1 MNGRVPAPRRPEA
14 EITGVLAVVA
24 HPDDESFAL
33 GAVLDRLGGLG
44 ARTAVLCFT
53 AGEASTLHA
62 VPGRLPAIRE
72 RELRDAATVLGL
84 DRVELLHYP
93 DGGLSEVPL
102 DELAGHV
109 RRLVV
114 AQRPSHL
121 LVFDT
126 GGVTG
131 HPDHDRATA
140 AALAAARTTGLSV
153 LAWTLP
159 EHVAKTLN
167 SELGSAFVGR
177 PDHEIDLTWTVSRE
191 RQRQAIDRHRSQS
204 TDNPVLWRRLR
215 LLGEV
220 EHLRLLYQP
229 DPLTRPTPT
238 DEEAA
243 RCRTP

>member
-1 MNGRVPAPRRPEA
+1 RCVPGSSTGWCTRRCREPVAGALVVARRRRGKARSDRPEINPRGGYLTGRRSIGMNGRVPAPRRPEA

-109 RRLVV
+109 RPLVV

-126 GGVTG
+126 
-131 HPDHDRATA
+131 
-140 AALAAARTTGLSV
+140 
-153 LAWTLP
+153 
-159 EHVAKTLN
+159 
-167 SELGSAFVGR
+167 
-177 PDHEIDLTWTVSRE
+177 
-191 RQRQAIDRHRSQS
+191 
-204 TDNPVLWRRLR
+204 
-215 LLGEV
+215 
-220 EHLRLLYQP
+220 
-229 DPLTRPTPT
+229 
-238 DEEAA
+238 
-243 RCRTP
+243 